1 MPFPEFPPE
10 GYSAQGGVVLLSTDE
25 TGTPP
30 TQTPGPAAGIG
41 ASEGGPR
48 SRPCPQ
54 PPKTY
59 PNPKAMRVR
68 VYRNYVQN
76 PEKPPSTS
84 PPEKKTRQNSS
95 IYSVS
100 GVRLNIN
107 CVIFIHFLS
116 LNSPLIYQFN
126 VSWGFF
132 STGRGLSPPPTPT
145 PSFDL
150 RRLILSIVAFVRMLL
165 PCKYAVPIPLASFA
179 FFYGTSKG
187 AVRAR
192 QRECAAG
199 VGQTACKYFGPRDP
213 LLSSA
218 DAMKALILVGGYGTR
233 LRPLTLST
241 PKPLVDFCNKPILL
255 HQVEA
260 LAAAGVDHVILAVS
274 YMSQMLEKEMKAQ
287 EQRLGIRISMS
298 HEEEPLG
305 TAGPLALAR
314 DLLSETADP
323 FFVLNSDVIC
333 DFPFQAMVQFHRHHG
348 QEGSILVT
356 KVEEPSKYGVVVCE
370 ADTGRIHRF
379 VEKPQ
384 VFVSNKINAGMYI
397 LSPAV
402 LQRIQLKPT
411 SIEKEIFP
419 VMAKEGQ
426 LYAMEL
432 QGFWMDIGQPKD
444 FLTGMCLFL
453 QSLRQ
458 KHPER
463 LYSGPGVVGNV
474 LVDPSA
480 RIGQNCSIGPNVS
493 LGPGVVVEDGVCIRR
508 CTVLRDAHIRS
519 HSWLESC
526 IVGWRCRVGQWVRM
540 ENVTVLGEDVIVND
554 ELYLNGASVL
564 PHKSIGE
571 SVPEPRIIM

>member
-1 MPFPEFPPE
+1 
-10 GYSAQGGVVLLSTDE
+10 
-25 TGTPP
+25 
-30 TQTPGPAAGIG
+30 
-41 ASEGGPR
+41 
-48 SRPCPQ
+48 
-54 PPKTY
+54 
-59 PNPKAMRVR
+59 
-68 VYRNYVQN
+68 
-76 PEKPPSTS
+76 
-84 PPEKKTRQNSS
+84 
-95 IYSVS
+95 
-100 GVRLNIN
+100 
-107 CVIFIHFLS
+107 
-116 LNSPLIYQFN
+116 
-126 VSWGFF
+126 
-132 STGRGLSPPPTPT
+132 
-145 PSFDL
+145 
-150 RRLILSIVAFVRMLL
+150 
-165 PCKYAVPIPLASFA
+165 
-179 FFYGTSKG
+179 
-187 AVRAR
+187 
-192 QRECAAG
+192 
-199 VGQTACKYFGPRDP
+199 
-213 LLSSA
+213 
-218 DAMKALILVGGYGTR
+218 MKALILVGGYGTR

-274 YMSQMLEKEMKAQ
+274 YMSQVLEKEMKAQ

-402 LQRIQLKPT
+402 LRRIQ
-411 SIEKEIFP
+411 
-419 VMAKEGQ
+419 
-426 LYAMEL
+426 
-432 QGFWMDIGQPKD
+432 
-444 FLTGMCLFL
+444 
-453 QSLRQ
+453 
-458 KHPER
+458 
-463 LYSGPGVVGNV
+463 
-474 LVDPSA
+474 DPSA

-508 CTVLRDAHIRS
+508 CTVLRDARIRS

-526 IVGWRCRVGQWVRM
+526 IVGWRCCVGQWVRM